1 MKEMAKYQS
10 SSVRKATGSHYTPT
24 RLARFVAAQ
33 IVGQLDSIDTSLSL
47 EILDPAVG
55 DGELLISLRNKLLLK
70 GHSSIHVT
78 GFDTNSRA
86 VDETRQ
92 RIGSDSPSTIKE
104 SDFTTFALE
113 HRNAGTLFPLPKF
126 DLIIANPPYVRTQVL
141 GADQSKELAAS
152 FGLSGRID
160 LYHVFLSG
168 IASVLKTNG
177 IAGVIV
183 SNRFMTT
190 RGGTDIRNLL
200 RKEFEILHVFDLGD
214 TKIFEAAVLPAV
226 LILRKKGE
234 ANQQENPRFTTI
246 YSTSGNVPDHSVEN
260 IFEGLH
266 LDGTIE
272 TATNEQFIVKQG
284 ILNLD
289 SKNEQVWSLSNDAS
303 DSWLQT
309 VADNTFMEFGEI
321 GKIRVGVKTTSDK
334 VFIRSDWNDLPL
346 EERPELLKPIITHHN
361 ATRFRSVEN
370 GRYIVYPHEMHEGR
384 RRAVDLA
391 LFPRTEKY
399 FLKHRQILEGRS
411 YVAAGGRNWYEI
423 WVPQNPDS
431 WAKPKIVFRDISS
444 SPMFWMDLTGAVVNG
459 DCYWLKADEDS
470 SEELLW
476 LALAV
481 GNSTFI
487 EEFYDHSFNNKLY
500 SGRRRFMSQYVEKF
514 PLPNPDNPISKQ
526 ILLLTKSLYDNLETG
541 DNNQLEKRI
550 DSLVWQAFGF
560 NIEELGR

>member
-1 MKEMAKYQS
+1 MATYQS
-10 SSVRKATGSHYTPT
+10 SAVRKATGSHYTPA
-24 RLARFVAAQ
+24 RLAQFVARQ
-33 IVGQLDSIDTSLSL
+33 IVEHFEPHDSISQLN
-47 EILDPAVG
+47 ILDPAVG
-55 DGELLISLRNKLLLK
+55 DGELLISLRNELSLRGYSNL
-70 GHSSIHVT
+70 HVT

-86 VDETRQ
+86 VDETLQ
-92 RIGSDSPSTIKE
+92 RVGPDSANAIKE
-104 SDFTTFALE
+104 SDFTTLALE
-113 HRNAGTLFPLPKF
+113 HRKAGSLFPLPKF

-141 GADQSKELAAS
+141 GADQSRELAAS

-190 RGGTDIRNLL
+190 RGGSDIRNLL
-200 RKEFEILHVFDLGD
+200 RKEFEILHLFDLGD
-214 TKIFEAAVLPAV
+214 TRIFEAAVLPAV

-234 ANQQENPRFTTI
+234 AIQQVNPHFTTI
-246 YSTSGNVPDHSVEN
+246 YSTSGSITGHPVTD
-260 IFEGLH
+260 IFEGIN

-272 TATNEQFIVKQG
+272 TATKEQFVVKQG

-289 SKNEQVWSLSNDAS
+289 SKNEQVWSLSNDVS
-303 DSWLQT
+303 DKWLQT
-309 VADNTFMEFGEI
+309 VASNTFNEFADI

-346 EERPELLKPIITHHN
+346 DERPELLRPIITHHN

-370 GRYIVYPHEMHEGR
+370 GRFIVYPHEMHEGR

-391 LFPRTEKY
+391 KYPRAEKY
-399 FLKHRQILEGRS
+399 FLKHRDVLEGRS
-411 YVAAGGRNWYEI
+411 YVVAGGRSWYEI

-444 SPMFWMDLTGAVVNG
+444 TPMFWMDLTGAVVNG
-459 DCYWLKADEDS
+459 DCYWLKADNDS

-481 GNSTFI
+481 GNSSFI

-514 PLPNPDNPISKQ
+514 PLPNPDSPIAKQ
-526 ILLLTKSLYDNLETG
+526 IVLLTKSLYDNLESG
-541 DNNQLEKRI
+541 ANNQLEKRI
-550 DSLVWQAFGF
+550 DRLVWQVFGF
-560 NIEELGR
+560 DVEEGLG

>member
-1 MKEMAKYQS
+1 MATYQTS
-10 SSVRKATGSHYTPT
+10 AVRKATGSHYTPT
-24 RLARFVAAQ
+24 SLAHFVATQ
-33 IVGQLDSIDTSLSL
+33 IVGQLDPADASSSLN
-47 EILDPAVG
+47 ILDPAVG
-55 DGELLISLRNKLLLK
+55 DGELLISLRNELLLK

-92 RIGSDSPSTIKE
+92 RIGLDSASTIKE

-214 TKIFEAAVLPAV
+214 TRIFEAAVLPAV

-246 YSTSGNVPDHSVEN
+246 YSTSGKVPDHSVAN

-309 VADNTFMEFGEI
+309 VAANTFMEFGEV
-321 GKIRVGVKTTSDK
+321 GKIRVGVKTTSDR
-334 VFIRSDWNDLPL
+334 VFIRSDWDDLPL
-346 EERPELLKPIITHHN
+346 EEQPELLKPIITHHN
-361 ATRFRSVEN
+361 ATRFRSAEN

-391 LFPRTEKY
+391 MFPRTEKY
-399 FLKHRQILEGRS
+399 FLKHRQVLESRS
-411 YVAAGGRNWYEI
+411 YVAAGGRSWYEI

-444 SPMFWMDLTGAVVNG
+444 TPMFWMDLTGAVVNG
-459 DCYWLKADEDS
+459 DCYWLKADNES

-514 PLPNPDNPISKQ
+514 PLPNPDNPISQQ
-526 ILLLTKSLYDNLETG
+526 ILLLTKSLYDNLEAG
-541 DNNQLEKRI
+541 ANNQLEKRI
-550 DSLVWQAFGF
+550 DRLVWQVFGF
-560 NIEELGR
+560 DIEKTSG